1 MDSTTQVL
9 QTLYTTFFVWFLSW
23 TLIETTLSYYKISL
37 TTKLKVVFV
46 LWIIAVT
53 YYVKY
58 NQGSTDETVVSE

>member
-37 TTKLKVVFV
+37 ATKLKVVFV
-46 LWIIAVT
+46 LWVIALT

-58 NQGSTDETVVSE
+58 NQGSRDETVVSE

>member
-37 TTKLKVVFV
+37 ATKLKVVFV
-46 LWIIAVT
+46 LWVIALT

-58 NQGSTDETVVSE
+58 NQGSTTKTKH

>member
-37 TTKLKVVFV
+37 ATKLKVVFV

>member
-23 TLIETTLSYYKISL
+23 TLIETILSYNKISL

-46 LWIIAVT
+46 LWVIAVM

>member
-46 LWIIAVT
+46 LWVIAVT

>member
-37 TTKLKVVFV
+37 ATKLKVVFV
-46 LWIIAVT
+46 LWVIALT

>member
-46 LWIIAVT
+46 LWVIAVT

-58 NQGSTDETVVSE
+58 NQGSRDETVVSE

>member
-46 LWIIAVT
+46 LWVIALT

>member
-37 TTKLKVVFV
+37 ATKLKVVFV
-46 LWIIAVT
+46 LWVIALT

-58 NQGSTDETVVSE
+58 NQGSTDETAVSE